1 MNINLMTSFIHQ
13 KRSGLLILK
22 NVHALIM
29 NSYLLLKSLHLIA
42 VISWMAGLLYLPRI
56 FVYHV
61 ENLKNQNTSSVFKT
75 MERKLYFYIM
85 MPAMVLTWI
94 FGLIL
99 INILGFEVLSTF
111 WIKLKLLLVVLLT
124 AYHFYLARLLD
135 DFKSDQN
142 IKSSKFFRIINEV
155 PTILLILIVFIVVF
169 KPI

>member
-1 MNINLMTSFIHQ
+1 
-13 KRSGLLILK
+13 
-22 NVHALIM
+22 M

-61 ENLKNQNTSSVFKT
+61 ENLKDKNISSIFKT

-85 MPAMVLTWI
+85 TPAMILTWL
-94 FGLIL
+94 FGLLL
-99 INILGFEVLSTF
+99 ISSLGFEILSTN
-111 WIKLKLLLVVLLT
+111 WIKLKLFLVILLT
-124 AYHFYLARLLD
+124 LYHFYLSKILN
-135 DFKSDQN
+135 DFKFDQN
-142 IKSSKFFRIINEV
+142 TKSSKFFRIINEV